1 MNYSVFYE
9 IVRYGVPF
17 SAGVYR
23 ASGEFAQVFP
33 TRRTFRDK
41 NAWVRAWHIFG
52 DEEILSYLV
61 PIGAT
66 QPQKSSALLSASYTN

>member
-9 IVRYGVPF
+9 IVRFGVPF

-23 ASGEFAQVFP
+23 ANGEFAQVFP

-41 NAWVRAWHIFG
+41 HAWVRAWNIFG
-52 DEEILSYLV
+52 DEMVQSYLCPV
-61 PIGAT
+61 GPSDP
-66 QPQKSSALLSASYTN
+66 QPQKVASPV